1 MLTPA
6 AHSPLLLPQDASRLL
21 SHLVTPGHPHTP
33 LEVTVTSV
41 RLMLGAQ
48 FLGPVLRTQC
58 SGLGAI
64 PSTAPRREEPTS
76 QTGRPR
82 LGAGTG
88 RRPSWL
94 TRSRSGAPADRTP
107 ARGGRATQQEVLP
120 RVSDMRTRGPPDE
133 GAGFPMVNRA
143 HLRPHV

>member
-48 FLGPVLRTQC
+48 FLGPGAQNSVLRAGCDPQH
-58 SGLGAI
+58 S
-64 PSTAPRREEPTS
+64 STER
-76 QTGRPR
+76 
-82 LGAGTG
+82 GTHVTDG
-88 RRPSWL
+88 EAEA
-94 TRSRSGAPADRTP
+94 RSRHWPQAELAD
-107 ARGGRATQQEVLP
+107 QEP
-120 RVSDMRTRGPPDE
+120 ERGPC
-133 GAGFPMVNRA
+133 
-143 HLRPHV
+143 